1 MEKLIVGYV
10 GLSKASWKTPKIQGL
25 MDQAVA
31 SLEKLPVEVVRQDEL
46 TISDNEVIKQCDQFN
61 AKQVDVV
68 IIHFP
73 TFPLGAMIPEIASRT
88 NVPILLFAN
97 PEKPAEGGIWEQN
110 SFCGANMA
118 AHVMHRMKKKYRMIW
133 GKSEELGGLVKSYCN
148 VLACA
153 KSIRNTKVGLI
164 GGRVPGFYTSNF
176 NELRLRTELGSAV
189 EIIDLVEIVETARK
203 ITGEL
208 AIAGLAKV
216 KESAAETC
224 CVSDE
229 ELAKAGKLYQAFI
242 QVKEKYNLD
251 DLAIRCWPEFP
262 DYYDIAPCAVI
273 GMLNNDGIVSSCEG
287 DVYGALTMAMQKHL
301 SGGGA
306 PFFVDLI
313 SFDYG
318 DNTGVV
324 WHCGAAP
331 KCLCR
336 DSSET
341 VLRKHM
347 RVDGGDKKGLT
358 NDFSL
363 KSGRITLA
371 KLDETDEGYRMLI
384 ATGTAL
390 DTDKFIRG
398 NPLRIK
404 FDDDMKNLIDTIIK
418 EGFEHHYSVIHA
430 DMKNEL
436 LALCEL
442 CGIKPITVG

>member
-1 MEKLIVGYV
+1 MQKLVVGYA
-10 GLSKASWKTPKIQGL
+10 GLSKVSWKTPKIQGI

-31 SLEKLPVEVVRQDEL
+31 SLQELPIELVNQDEL
-46 TISDNEVIKQCDQFN
+46 TISETEMAKLCDEFN
-61 AKQVDVV
+61 SKQVDVV

-73 TFPLGAMIPEIASRT
+73 TFPLGAMITEIAQRT

-97 PEKPAEGGIWEQN
+97 PEKPAPGGIWEQN

-118 AHVMHRMKKKYRMIW
+118 AHVMHRMNKKYQLIW
-133 GKSEELGGLVKSYCN
+133 GESKELGELVKPFCN
-148 VLACA
+148 ALACV
-153 KSIRNTKVGLI
+153 KSIRNTRVGLV

-176 NELRLRTELGSAV
+176 NELRLRSELGSAV
-189 EIIDLVEIVETARK
+189 EIIDLIEIVETARK
-203 ITGEL
+203 ITDDL
-208 AIAGLAKV
+208 ADAGVKKI
-216 KESAAETC
+216 KESAASICNISE
-224 CVSDE
+224 DE
-229 ELAKAGKLYQAFI
+229 LTKAGKLYQAFI
-242 QVKEKYNLD
+242 QIKEKYNLD
-251 DLAIRCWPEFP
+251 VLAIRCWPELP
-262 DYYDIAPCAVI
+262 DFYGIAPCAVI
-273 GMLNNDGIVSSCEG
+273 GMLNNSGIVSSCEG
-287 DVYGALTMAMQKHL
+287 DVYGALTMTMQKNL

-313 SFDYG
+313 SFDY
-318 DNTGVV
+318 DENTGVV

-336 DSSET
+336 NTEET
-341 VLRKHM
+341 TLRKHM

-363 KSGRITLA
+363 KAGRVTIA

-404 FDDDMKNLIDTIIK
+404 FDDNMKTLIDTIIK

-430 DMKNEL
+430 DIKNEL

-442 CGIKPITVG
+442 CKIKPVMVG